1 MNILSAL
8 GLGLV
13 SGVIASTP
21 ILAFSFYINKR
32 LDRMI
37 KILEEANSKYQM

>member
-1 MNILSAL
+1 MNILSAV

-13 SGVIASTP
+13 SGVIASSP
-21 ILAFSFYINKR
+21 ILIFSYYINKR

-37 KILEEANSKYQM
+37 KILEETNSKYQI